1 MMDSTLYLF
10 NVSSA
15 HNVEVNATVAQI
27 AEAPQRFFEVRR
39 YILLYAHR
47 SSTNLREGR

>member
-27 AEAPQRFFEVRR
+27 AEAPQRFFEVRSI
-39 YILLYAHR
+39 Y
-47 SSTNLREGR
+47 SSMPTVRALT